1 MGLCFDENG
10 LYEGWSNLFNYDS
23 IENLNASEYLPM
35 PQKIS
40 HIVINDAGA
49 QRQSY
54 VEQLINT
61 TDETKKEELQNNIR
75 QLNNIVDID
84 LWIKKIY
91 AEENEANRI
100 LLKAKFINEINK
112 HAYEGKVNNK
122 TYKAVNLHY
131 TDPRGKELVKE
142 LDIHEFT
149 EIPSNISQDVSK
161 NFISSHIQNT
171 VQDLINMT
179 RAYSPIEISDF
190 GDAAN
195 LSEKSSEEQELTM
208 LNPVTKYIMQ
218 YTNMVGKNVIG
229 IAANGEKASFMWHFY
244 LNDLIRYGNAEQRK
258 YGHFKFHTKRIVG
271 RANNALEEK
280 TITGL
285 PDMNFENVDPNI
297 LNEFGYRL
305 TGNLY
310 VDLMI
315 SQVLSAATDFRKQ
328 QKVFW
333 YLKNFYYICTAN

>member
-35 PQKIS
+35 PQKIR
-40 HIVINDAGA
+40 HIVINDVNSR
-49 QRQSY
+49 RQSF
-54 VEQLINT
+54 VQQLVNT
-61 TDETKKEELQNNIR
+61 TNEQEKANIQNKLR
-75 QLNNIVDID
+75 QLDNIVDID
-84 LWIKKIY
+84 SWI
-91 AEENEANRI
+91 NRI
-100 LLKAKFINEINK
+100 YSEKNSAKRIYLMTDFINEINK
-112 HAYEGKVNNK
+112 HAYETNEGKS
-122 TYKAVNLHY
+122 VNLTY
-131 TDPRGKELVKE
+131 TDPRGKQLIND
-142 LDIHEFT
+142 LNTHEFT
-149 EIPSNISQDVSK
+149 EIPTSLSQNVSK

-190 GDAAN
+190 GDAAS
-195 LSEKSSEEQELTM
+195 LSEKSTAEQELTL
-208 LNPVTKYIMQ
+208 LNPTTKYIMQ

-244 LNDLIRYGNAEQRK
+244 LNDLVRYGDAEKRK
-258 YGHFKFHTKRIVG
+258 YGHFKFLTKRIVG
-271 RANNALEEK
+271 RSNNVIEEK

-285 PDMNFENVDPNI
+285 PDINFENIDPHI
-297 LNEFGYRL
+297 LREFGSRL

-315 SQVLSAATDFRKQ
+315 SQVLSAATDPPLFQ
-328 QKVFW
+328 
-333 YLKNFYYICTAN
+333 